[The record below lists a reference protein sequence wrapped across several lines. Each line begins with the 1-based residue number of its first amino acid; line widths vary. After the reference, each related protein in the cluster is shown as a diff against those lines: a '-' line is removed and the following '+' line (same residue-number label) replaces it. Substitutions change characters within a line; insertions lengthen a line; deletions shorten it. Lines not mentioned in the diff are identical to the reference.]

1 MTGSEKKYPGLNPL
15 PPDFA
20 KEFPPVAAVVEEKC
34 IACDRC
40 PPICFFDAIVME
52 ARAKHKY
59 KRTAV
64 VVEGN
69 CTGCGLC
76 FEACPVDAIVETRI
90 YEYHM
95 EQRGENILTK
105 DMLLAIGD
113 KYEAMIIN
121 K

>member
-1 MTGSEKKYPGLNPL
+1 MPGSEKKYPGLNPL

-20 KEFPPVAAVVEEKC
+20 SQFPPLAEVVEEKC

-52 ARAKHKY
+52 ARPEHKY

-64 VVEGN
+64 VIGEN

-76 FEACPVDAIVETRI
+76 FEACPVDAIVWIPDRSGLPVPGKASPPEDTD
-90 YEYHM
+90 
-95 EQRGENILTK
+95 L
-105 DMLLAIGD
+105 
-113 KYEAMIIN
+113 
-121 K
+121 